1 VSLESTCCRA
11 TPCCLET
18 CRLCLPCG
26 LMVADVVAAY
36 PEGLTHAQ
44 VSALLCVSETH
55 ARRLESQ
62 AMARTEKALVKERA
76 KRGITKSY
84 GSLA

>member
-1 VSLESTCCRA
+1 MRAVSLESTCCRA
-11 TPCCLET
+11 APCCLET

-44 VSALLCVSETH
+44 ISALMHVSETH

-62 AMARTEKALVKERA
+62 AMVHTEKALVKRHA
-76 KRGITKSY
+76 RRGHN
-84 GSLA
+84 

>member
-1 VSLESTCCRA
+1 MTCHRDD
-11 TPCCLET
+11 PCLRPD

-44 VSALLCVSETH
+44 ISALMHVSETH

-62 AMARTEKALVKERA
+62 AMARTEKALVKRHA
-76 KRGITKSY
+76 KRGHN
-84 GSLA
+84 